1 MFDILK
7 TKKNNK
13 KIYRTHT
20 FDPIDYDKFS
30 KMCKKRHINISTALQ
45 LNMKYITQSALPIDE
60 LIDKQI
66 SVSK

>member
-7 TKKNNK
+7 PKKNNK

-45 LNMKYITQSALPIDE
+45 LNTKYITQSALTIDE

>member
-7 TKKNNK
+7 PKKNNK

-30 KMCKKRHINISTALQ
+30 TILVRDTL
-45 LNMKYITQSALPIDE
+45 
-60 LIDKQI
+60 
-66 SVSK
+66 